1 MICDY
6 CLNNH
11 GQHRLPVWL
20 DESTPAQLRLEYSMI
35 CNQCRV
41 RIVSSMAGARDLI
54 RAEYARMYRPEQIG
68 ASDDK

>member
-1 MICDY
+1 M
-6 CLNNH
+6 
-11 GQHRLPVWL
+11 WL

-41 RIVSSMAGARDLI
+41 RIVNSMAGARDLI